1 MVFQGPAASCASTV
15 AELGG
20 LPTTVLRLSMVYGPG
35 DVRRDRLMP
44 YVIDSLQRGIAPE
57 VGSGRRRI
65 DWIYV
70 DDVVNALV
78 AAAVEP
84 RALGSTL
91 EIGSGEPRSV
101 RDIVTL
107 VANASGSDVHL
118 RFSSD
123 ADSRDLDVTVDPSS
137 ACTHLHWSAATD
149 LPVGINRTVAWYAR
163 WSGLAASRADREN
176 LRP

>member
-1 MVFQGPAASCASTV
+1 
-15 AELGG
+15 
-20 LPTTVLRLSMVYGPG
+20 MVYGPG

-149 LPVGINRTVAWYAR
+149 LPVGINRTVAWYAQR
-163 WSGLAASRADREN
+163 SGLAASRADREN